1 MDHQSNS
8 STLKT
13 AIMASLASA
22 ESRDTESQPQRMQA
36 KKRRSM
42 FDYTSEMRDPV
53 TIGTR
58 NKTFSKNTTQ
68 ENCENQNLQ
77 CMKDLPTSIDSVF
90 AKANKSAVKLEE
102 VTQTDKVQGV
112 NSIDYSN
119 LSFCFTLYLFVLLC
133 HRRRGS

>member
-22 ESRDTESQPQRMQA
+22 KSRDTESQPQRMQA

-53 TIGTR
+53 YTSKMRDPVTIGTM
-58 NKTFSKNTTQ
+58 NKHFRKTLHKKIVKIKIFS
-68 ENCENQNLQ
+68 
-77 CMKDLPTSIDSVF
+77 
-90 AKANKSAVKLEE
+90 A
-102 VTQTDKVQGV
+102 
-112 NSIDYSN
+112 
-119 LSFCFTLYLFVLLC
+119 
-133 HRRRGS
+133 